1 MKKRLVQYEK
11 TLSAVWKNAWCIMEW
26 RKMRIK
32 IKEKAC

>member
-11 TLSAVWKNAWCIMEW
+11 MPVVVWKNAWSIMEW